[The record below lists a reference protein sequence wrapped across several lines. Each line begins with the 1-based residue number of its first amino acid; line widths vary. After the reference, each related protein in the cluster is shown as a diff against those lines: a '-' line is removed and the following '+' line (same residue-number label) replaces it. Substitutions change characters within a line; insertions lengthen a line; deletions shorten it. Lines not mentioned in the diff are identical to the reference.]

1 MKKLLE
7 REISD
12 ILLMGLNS
20 RYKYYMNTLKIANDD
35 SNEMQKLAIKICK
48 YIEERYPDTP
58 ALYIMSI
65 RSKACKI
72 IDSYII
78 GMSNSK
84 ASQMRKELTEHFM
97 CPVTYKQ
104 AGMWSYKSLIHFGY
118 DCGFD
123 EQRNFYIEQLIK

>member
-1 MKKLLE
+1 MRKSFELEKKT
-7 REISD
+7 IV
-12 ILLMGLNS
+12 LMGFDK
-20 RYKYYMNTLKIANDD
+20 RYKYYMNTLGIANDD
-35 SNEMQKLAIKICK
+35 SHEMQKLAIKICK
-48 YIEERYPDTP
+48 YIEEHYPDTP
-58 ALYIMSI
+58 ALYTMTI

-72 IDSYII
+72 IDSYIT

-104 AGMWSYKSLIHFGY
+104 GGMWSYKSLIHFGY

-123 EQRNFYIEQLIK
+123 EKRNFYINRLIK